1 MPRATQSDASD
12 ATLLTRTRDGDE
24 SAYAELWFRHSAAAL
39 TVARSITSSLDHDDL
54 VQEAFVRVFTAVR
67 KGGGPKGAFRPYL
80 FTTLRNTAAEWGRK
94 KRETSLDTLEAF
106 EDPST
111 SEAATEAALDRG
123 LTATAY
129 RSLPTRWQEVLWYSE
144 VEQMTPAEIGPLLGM
159 KANGVAALT
168 YRARE
173 GLRQAWIQAHINSA
187 AEGSECRWTL
197 ERMGS
202 YARSALGKRD
212 AVRFDNHLDECAKCT
227 IVVAEA
233 KAVGSRIALVLLPL
247 TIGATGA
254 SAYLAW
260 LQSGQ
265 TAAVMAMPAGVA
277 AGVGAPAAVGAGAA
291 AGSGSA
297 GGGSGS
303 AGPGAGS
310 SASGLSGGAIAVG
323 GTVIAGVLA
332 AAVAAAV
339 IFIPALLPGN
349 ESNPTS
355 PPQAASQPPAIDDP
369 DEDAAPNDDATE
381 DAPPSEG
388 PPAEDYSPVVPPA
401 DDPPAEEPPAEEPPA
416 DDPPADEPPADDPP
430 AGDSDESGPPNDVD
444 NETIVPD
451 APPAAPTDIWVEPS
465 DGTSDPVISGKAEPG
480 STITATAEPAGT
492 ASTASAGAATPSLSS
507 ASTSLASPSA
517 IPASLVSP
525 AAAAEPSSFP
535 GSFTTEADG
544 DGKWTLTMDGLE
556 PGDYTVTVT
565 ATLNGRTSAP
575 SDPVRVT
582 QAESDGEPLPPIS
595 DISFTVGWAE
605 DEECEFD
612 DSLLRACLEISS
624 MKVEGPVDT
633 TLTVAIGGYEFT
645 GLVDAEGQVTFGEEG
660 LFVPVSIENWNKTTL
675 TVSYGVPDG
684 DTSITVKLTRWL
696 HGPPEAS

>member
-1 MPRATQSDASD
+1 MSRAQASDASD
-12 ATLLTRTRDGDE
+12 ANLLARTRDGDE
-24 SAYAELWFRHSAAAL
+24 SAYAELWHRHSAAGL

-54 VQEAFVRVFTAVR
+54 VQESFVRVFTAVR

-94 KRETSLDTLEAF
+94 KRETSLDTLESF

-111 SEAATEAALDRG
+111 TDAATEAALDRG

-159 KANGVAALT
+159 KANSVAALT

-173 GLRQAWIQAHINSA
+173 GLRQAWIQAHINSV

-212 AVRFDNHLDECAKCT
+212 TMRFDNHLDECAKCT

-265 TAAVMAMPAGVA
+265 TAAVMAMPVGVA
-277 AGVGAPAAVGAGAA
+277 AGVGAPAAAGAGAA
-291 AGSGSA
+291 AA
-297 GGGSGS
+297 GGSGS
-303 AGPGAGS
+303 AGSGGGGAGAGS

-323 GTVIAGVLA
+323 GTVVAGVLA

-349 ESNPTS
+349 ETNPTS

-369 DEDAAPNDDATE
+369 DEDAAPNDDAPE
-381 DAPPSEG
+381 DAPPADE
-388 PPAEDYSPVVPPA
+388 PPAEDYSPVVPPE
-401 DDPPAEEPPAEEPPA
+401 DDPPADNPPVNEPPA
-416 DDPPADEPPADDPP
+416 DDP
-430 AGDSDESGPPNDVD
+430 DESTPPNEGD
-444 NETIVPD
+444 NETIAPD
-451 APPAAPTDIWVEPS
+451 APPAAPTDISVTPS
-465 DGTSDPVISGKAEPG
+465 SGGSDPAISGIATPG
-480 STITATAEPAGT
+480 STIEATAEPADT
-492 ASTASAGAATPSLSS
+492 ASTSSTGSSTQSLGTAPSTTSS
-507 ASTSLASPSA
+507 VSPSSVPANLASPFT
-517 IPASLVSP
+517 
-525 AAAAEPSSFP
+525 AAEPSASTLT
-535 GSFTTEADG
+535 FTTEADG
-544 DGKWTLTMDGLE
+544 NGKWLLTLDGLE
-556 PGDYTVTVT
+556 PVEYSVTVT
-565 ATLNGRTSAP
+565 ASINGRTSAP
-575 SDPVRVT
+575 SAPATVSGPRDP
-582 QAESDGEPLPPIS
+582 L
-595 DISFTVGWAE
+595 
-605 DEECEFD
+605 
-612 DSLLRACLEISS
+612 
-624 MKVEGPVDT
+624 
-633 TLTVAIGGYEFT
+633 AIT
-645 GLVDAEGQVTFGEEG
+645 GVDADWVDDDQCRRDQRHERCLKFDSVAVNAPEGTNITIEIA
-660 LFVPVSIENWNKTTL
+660 VPGGDTI
-675 TVSYGVPDG
+675 TVSGEVSEGALAFTEGVFIYLGLKSWYG
-684 DTSITVKLTRWL
+684 TTITVTDTAGDGSTCVDLRDWVPWWDWPK
-696 HGPPEAS
+696 SS